1 MLLAELDSKAF
12 IWDYWFLGNHV
23 DYQLEACS
31 LYYKPKRICE
41 VEKYLIHGSKYL
53 RENNE
58 LSCL

>member
-1 MLLAELDSKAF
+1 MLLAGLDSKAF
-12 IWDYWFLGNHV
+12 ICYYWSTGNHV

-41 VEKYLIHGSKYL
+41 VEKYQIHGSMYL
-53 RENNE
+53 VGNNE